1 MSSSPV
7 AVLGLGAW
15 GSTLAFLLQQRG
27 HPLRGWS
34 RRSSHG
40 EEALTDSLPEALTG
54 TSLIFSAVSMAGV
67 RSLIEQL
74 GTFPFAPN
82 TVLVSATKGLD
93 PTTWHTP
100 AQLWQTAF
108 PQLQVVVLSGPNLSQ
123 EIRKGLPAATV
134 VASRDPAAAVR
145 VQEALSSDSFRVYTN
160 RDPLGVELGG
170 TLKNV
175 MAIAAG
181 VCDGL
186 HLGANAKAGL
196 ITRGLQEMIRVG
208 VCLGAQAETFRGL
221 SGLGDLLA
229 TCNSPLSRNYRLGFG
244 LAQGQPLA
252 AVCESIAGT
261 IEGLHTAPVLVQLAQ
276 QNDIPLPIST
286 EVTRLLRG
294 EISPQAG
301 LAALMERQVRPEYD
315 HDTL

>member
-1 MSSSPV
+1 MKTAV
-7 AVLGLGAW
+7 VLGAGAW
-15 GSTLAFLLQQRG
+15 GSTLALLLQQKGYQVCLWPCR
-27 HPLRGWS
+27 HRPLDPS
-34 RRSSHG
+34 ILD
-40 EEALTDSLPEALTG
+40 AP
-54 TSLIFSAVSMAGV
+54 LIFVAVSMAGV
-67 RSLIEQL
+67 GSLLSQMQGWRIPA
-74 GTFPFAPN
+74 G

-93 PTTWHTP
+93 PKTRQTP
-100 AQLWQTAF
+100 ARLWQQAF
-108 PQLQVVVLSGPNLSQ
+108 PEVPVVVLSGPNLSQ
-123 EIRKGLPAATV
+123 EIQKGLPAATV
-134 VASRDPAAAVR
+134 VASYQPAAATA
-145 VQEALSSDSFRVYTN
+145 VQEALSSETFRVYTN

-208 VCLGAQAETFRGL
+208 VRLGALAETFRGL

-229 TCNSPLSRNYRLGFG
+229 TCHSPLSRNYRLGYG
-244 LAQGQPLA
+244 LAQGYSLEQLRQ
-252 AVCESIAGT
+252 SIEGT
-261 IEGLHTAPVLVQLAQ
+261 IEGLHTAPVLVELAAEYGV
-276 QNDIPLPIST
+276 PVPISW

-294 EISPQAG
+294 ETTPQAG

-315 HDTL
+315 LE